1 MKHPYLHIYL
11 DDDENLCFAKVE
23 RPGESPRLIIDVTR
37 EEMKAYSLNEL
48 QEKVGGTVVGL
59 LKVWN
64 KELFAEWGAGEAD
77 KKA

>member
-1 MKHPYLHIYL
+1 MKYPYLHIYL
-11 DDDENLCFAKVE
+11 NDDENLCFAKVE
-23 RPGESPRLIIDVTR
+23 RPGESPRLVIDVTLD
-37 EEMKAYSLNEL
+37 EMKACSLAEL

-64 KELFAEWGAGEAD
+64 KELFADWDAGKTD

>member
-1 MKHPYLHIYL
+1 MKYPLLHVYL
-11 DDDENLCFAKVE
+11 DDDQNLCFAKVE
-23 RPGESPRLIIDVTR
+23 RAGENPRLIIDVTLD
-37 EEMKAYSLNEL
+37 EMKACSLAEL

-64 KELFAEWGAGEAD
+64 KELFSTWDPGEAG

>member
-1 MKHPYLHIYL
+1 MKHPYLHVYL

-23 RPGESPRLIIDVTR
+23 RPDEGPRLIIDVTLD
-37 EEMKAYSLNEL
+37 EMKACSIAEL

-64 KELFAEWGAGEAD
+64 KELFAHWDKMD
-77 KKA
+77 KKP